1 MVESKIDDARGR
13 LTRLIKY
20 TSGDA
25 KELIKHCIHRPA
37 HEGYEDAKQL
47 LKERYGNEYIILA
60 AYKNDL
66 HGGPNLRPDNSKDY
80 QQFYTF
86 LLKYKNIIANK
97 SINTFNSLD
106 ILRIMVS
113 KMPSNAQ
120 DRWTR
125 KTLNIRKCQLEEPC
139 LQHFLEFMKDKTLLV
154 SDPVFSKEAMNCRSE
169 NDDRN
174 PKRPSVK
181 NNVKTFNV
189 NIQDDTVR
197 RKDDSLN
204 CLRCNDSHHL
214 DHCEKFITDTIEERV
229 QFLTENALCYACCE
243 PMTSWHNSRS
253 CRKR

>member
-1 MVESKIDDARGR
+1 
-13 LTRLIKY
+13 
-20 TSGDA
+20 
-25 KELIKHCIHRPA
+25 
-37 HEGYEDAKQL
+37 
-47 LKERYGNEYIILA
+47 
-60 AYKNDL
+60 
-66 HGGPNLRPDNSKDY
+66 
-80 QQFYTF
+80 
-86 LLKYKNIIANK
+86 
-97 SINTFNSLD
+97 
-106 ILRIMVS
+106 MVS

-125 KTLNIRKCQLEEPC
+125 KTLNIRKRQSEEPC
-139 LQHFLEFMKDKTLLV
+139 LQHFLDFMKDETLLV
-154 SDPVFSKEAMNCRSE
+154 SDPVFSIEAMNCRSE
-169 NDDRN
+169 NDDKN

-214 DHCEKFITDTIEERV
+214 DNCEKFITDSIEERV

-253 CRKR
+253 CRKRLICKTCHKRQPTCLHGRIYKGRGEEHKRDENKGQTTRSKGQLRVN